1 MFYDSKSTSRNWRN
15 KPICLQKDMFKNI
28 HDGVVYH
35 NGTGEITLM
44 SIGRRV
50 ATGIVG
56 FKHWRKP
63 GLQVAEPLRKVKYHI
78 EFESK
83 F

>member
-1 MFYDSKSTSRNWRN
+1 MLLKLGTR
-15 KPICLQKDMFKNI
+15 DMFKNI

-35 NGTGEITLM
+35 NGKGEITLM

-50 ATGIVG
+50 ATGIVA

-63 GLQVAEPLRKVKYHI
+63 GLHVAEPLRKVKYHI